1 MTKYTDTGKKD
12 TRSGFGAGLYE
23 AGKADSRVVA
33 LTADLKGSLKM
44 DAFANDFPERFIQ
57 CGIAE
62 SNMIGVAAG
71 LAITG
76 KIPFAGSFAEFVTG
90 RVYDQIR
97 QEVAYG
103 QTNVKIAA
111 SHAGITLGEDGATH
125 QTMEDIALMRAL
137 PGMVVI
143 NPCDYNQTKAATIAA
158 AKYDGPVYLRFGRPS
173 VPNFTPEDQTFE
185 IGKAYVM
192 NEGKDVTIIA
202 TGHLVWEALKAA
214 EILENEGIC
223 AEVIDIASIL
233 SIDVGFGENLTA
245 IGIFKTTIEVFA
257 CLRNIFAKYVFY
269 VGGSRE
275 IFIMVSEYYTI
286 FGGLHIA
293 FKVVSPYFTCPS
305 PSRLGFFGSPKCG
318 ATVSNNGIEGYVVTY
333 FGHFC
338 RNLLNIDTFCIFF
351 FICEFLV
358 FTPD

>member
-1 MTKYTDTGKKD
+1 
-12 TRSGFGAGLYE
+12 
-23 AGKADSRVVA
+23 
-33 LTADLKGSLKM
+33 M
-44 DAFANDFPERFIQ
+44 DAFANEFPERFIQ

-62 SNMIGVAAG
+62 ANMIGAAAG

-103 QTNVKIAA
+103 RTNVKIAA

-158 AKYDGPVYLRFGRPS
+158 AKYNGPVYLRFGRPS
-173 VPNFTPEDQTFE
+173 VPNFTPEEQEFE
-185 IGKAYVM
+185 IGKAYVL

-214 EILENEGIC
+214 ETLESEGIC
-223 AEVIDIASIL
+223 TEVIDIATIKPLDEAAVVASAL
-233 SIDVGFGENLTA
+233 
-245 IGIFKTTIEVFA
+245 KTKAVVVAEEHNMA
-257 CLRNIFAKYVFY
+257 
-269 VGGSRE
+269 
-275 IFIMVSEYYTI
+275 
-286 FGGLHIA
+286 GGLGELIAGVLAEKSPVPMEYVNGRDQFGQSGKPAELMTAYGLDAAHIA
-293 FKVVSPYFTCPS
+293 EAAKKAMN
-305 PSRLGFFGSPKCG
+305 RK
-318 ATVSNNGIEGYVVTY
+318 
-333 FGHFC
+333 
-338 RNLLNIDTFCIFF
+338 
-351 FICEFLV
+351 
-358 FTPD
+358 